1 MKLSATGVLLGAIDT
16 VVGRNTDVAR
26 YLTRA
31 IKSNDALDLL
41 LAQAAFDELDGE
53 KKRAVVREIEART
66 ASMKEANAD
75 PRRLKA

>member
-1 MKLSATGVLLGAIDT
+1 MKLSATEVLLGAIDA

-66 ASMKEANAD
+66 ASMQEAKAD